1 MSIYKDILSLIP
13 KELRV
18 RSFVVLVLVFIG
30 MVLEM
35 LGVSLIIPIFSLI
48 LNSENSNFAQFL
60 NFLPE
65 SLYPESTTEL
75 IYLSLSALILIYLL
89 KAIYLSFLSFVQ
101 SRFVFSLQANISN
114 RLFETYLKQPYTFHL
129 NSNSAYLIRN
139 VTTETQVLV
148 EATFISFMLIVNE
161 LVVITGLVILMFFLT
176 PLKAS
181 ILLGIVLLG
190 GLIIQILS
198 KDLLLKWG
206 EVRQNNEGKKIKSA
220 QEGLGGI
227 KDVLVLNR
235 KDEILNKFSNS
246 VNSATK
252 ASANRYAV
260 QQFPRLWIEVL
271 GIIALMIMILID
283 LLQGVPSVEL
293 ISGVAFIAA
302 IAFRIMPSSNRF
314 LSSIQ
319 SIKFSTPIVRLLK
332 NELSIERESQNSS
345 KEIPFIFEDNIII
358 KDLCFGYDAK
368 NLIINNLSLEIQKGM
383 NLGIVGTSGA
393 GKSTFV
399 DLILGLHEPSSGIF
413 TIDGIDLFSNLRG
426 WQAII
431 GYVPQN
437 IFLSDDTLRRNIA
450 FGLADEDIN
459 ENDIDYAIN
468 LSQLGDLVSNLDDG
482 VDTLMGERGVRLS
495 GGQKQRIGIARA
507 LYQRPKILILDE
519 ATSSL
524 DLETEADVMKSIY
537 SLDKSITIII
547 IAHRLSTLDNC
558 DRIVTLSNGK
568 VQ

>member
-13 KELRV
+13 NELRV

-48 LNSENSNFAQFL
+48 LNSENSNFSQFL

-65 SLYPESTTEL
+65 SLYPESTNEL
-75 IYLSLSALILIYLL
+75 IYLSLSALILIYIL

-114 RLFETYLKQPYTFHL
+114 RLFETYLKQPYAFHL

-181 ILLGIVLLG
+181 ILLGTVLLG

-206 EVRQNNEGKKIKSA
+206 EIRQSNEGKKIKSA

-246 VNSATK
+246 VNTATK

-260 QQFPRLWIEVL
+260 QQFPRLWIEFL

-332 NELSIERESQNSS
+332 NELSMERESPNSS
-345 KEIPFIFEDNIII
+345 NEIPFIFEENIII

-368 NLIINNLSLEIQKGM
+368 NLIINDLSLEIQKGM

-399 DLILGLHEPSSGIF
+399 DIILGLHEPSSGIF
-413 TIDGIDLFSNLRG
+413 KIDGIDLFSNLRG

-468 LSQLGDLVSNLDDG
+468 LAQLGHLVSNLDDG

-547 IAHRLSTLDNC
+547 IAHRLSTLNNC
-558 DRIVTLSNGK
+558 DKIVTLSNGK

>member
-13 KELRV
+13 KNLRF

-35 LGVSLIIPIFSLI
+35 LGVSLIIPIFTLI
-48 LNSENSNFAQFL
+48 LNSENLDFEQYFY
-60 NFLPE
+60 FLPK
-65 SLYPESTTEL
+65 SLYPESTAEL
-75 IYLSLSALILIYLL
+75 VYLSLSALILIYIL

-114 RLFETYLKQPYTFHL
+114 RLFETYLKQPYAFHL

-181 ILLGIVLLG
+181 ILLSTVLLG

-206 EVRQNNEGKKIKSA
+206 EIRQSNEGEKIKSA

-235 KDEILNKFSNS
+235 KDEILSKFANS
-246 VNSATK
+246 VNTATK

-271 GIIALMIMILID
+271 GIVALMIMILID
-283 LLQGVPSVEL
+283 LLQGVSSIEL
-293 ISGVAFIAA
+293 IPGVAFIAA

-332 NELSIERESQNSS
+332 NELSMESQSINSS
-345 KEIPFIFEDNIII
+345 QETPFIFEENIII

-368 NLIINNLSLEIQKGM
+368 NLIINDLSLEIQKGM
-383 NLGIVGTSGA
+383 KLGIVGTSGA

-399 DLILGLHEPSSGIF
+399 DLILGLHQPSSGIF
-413 TIDGIDLFSNLRG
+413 KIDGIDLFANLRG

-459 ENDIDYAIN
+459 ENDIDYAIK
-468 LSQLGDLVSNLDDG
+468 LAQLGGLVENLDDG
-482 VDTLMGERGVRLS
+482 VNTLMGERGVRLS

-524 DLETEADVMKSIY
+524 DLETEEDVMKSIY
-537 SLDKSITIII
+537 SLDKSITTII
-547 IAHRLSTLDNC
+547 IAHRLSTLNNC